1 MSREISGD
9 RTQVIAEL
17 QLSLQRSSGSSV
29 LFSQLIAK
37 TVGIHSTDL
46 ESLGSIVQ
54 NPAGTTAGDLAAV
67 TGLTTGAVTGVID
80 RLVEAG
86 FVRRERD
93 EHDKRKVL
101 VLPNFEQ
108 IVQRVFPLYQ
118 SLTGAL
124 HELCGH
130 YSDAELSTILDF
142 SQRMEG
148 IMQAEVERL
157 RAPRP

>member
-1 MSREISGD
+1 MSRAASGD
-9 RTQVIAEL
+9 RTQIISEL

-29 LFSQLIAK
+29 LFSHLIAK

-46 ESLGSIVQ
+46 ECLGPIVQ
-54 NPAGTTAGDLAAV
+54 NPTGTTAGDLAAF

-86 FVRRERD
+86 FVRREQD
-93 EHDKRKVL
+93 VHDKRKVL
-101 VLPNFEQ
+101 VLPNFEKIGQ
-108 IVQRVFPLYQ
+108 QVFPLYQ
-118 SLTGAL
+118 SLIGAL

-142 SQRMEG
+142 NQRMEA
-148 IMQAEVERL
+148 IMEAEIRKL
-157 RAPRP
+157 R